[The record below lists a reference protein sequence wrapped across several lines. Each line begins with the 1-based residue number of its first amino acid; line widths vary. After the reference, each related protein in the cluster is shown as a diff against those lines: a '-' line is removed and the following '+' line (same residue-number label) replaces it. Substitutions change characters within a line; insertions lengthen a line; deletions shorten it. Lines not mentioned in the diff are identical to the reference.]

1 MFESPGGTWNLGEE
15 RVSNRGSN
23 RLKAGLVVLL
33 GMMLVPAGSAMAAPA
48 KPVATTGG
56 VANVGESTVTLNGR
70 VNPNQAETTYFFQYG
85 TTSLYGAQTPATPAG
100 KGNRAVRVAAAV
112 AGLAPDTTY
121 HYRLV
126 AQNAKG
132 LVKGKNR
139 RFKTRRQPLGVTL
152 AATPNPVQAGGATT
166 LGGTLT
172 GTGNAGRQVVLQANP
187 FPYTQGFL
195 NVTNPQVTNEQGGF
209 GFPLLSVPVTTQYR
223 VLMTNRPEVAS
234 PVVVLGAAV
243 RAGLHRQV
251 RHRDWR
257 RPRVRFYGRLKPAA
271 PGTQVVIQKLREG
284 GWETV
289 GETFSRDSSD
299 TSSWFKRTLKPQNGG
314 RYRVV
319 ANATGAY
326 VGDISRSL
334 RVSLR

>member
-1 MFESPGGTWNLGEE
+1 VALCASLMAL
-15 RVSNRGSN
+15 
-23 RLKAGLVVLL
+23 
-33 GMMLVPAGSAMAAPA
+33 LVPAGAAVAAPA
-48 KPVATTGG
+48 KPAVTTGG

-70 VNPNQAETTYFFQYG
+70 VNPNQVETTYFFQYG
-85 TTSLYGAQTPATPAG
+85 PTSLYGAQTAATSAG
-100 KGNRAVRVAAAV
+100 AGNRAVRVAVDV

-132 LVKGKNR
+132 LVKGGNR

-152 AATPNPVQAGGATT
+152 AATPNPVQAGGPTT

-195 NVTNPQVTNEQGGF
+195 NVTNAQVTNEQGGF
-209 GFPLLSVPVTTQYR
+209 AFPLLSVPVTTQYR
-223 VLMTNRPEVAS
+223 VLMTNRPEVVS

-243 RAGLHRQV
+243 RAGLHRKV
-251 RHRDWR
+251 KHRDWR
-257 RPRVRFYGRLKPAA
+257 RPRVRFSGRIKPAA

-284 GWETV
+284 GWEQV
-289 GETFSRDSSD
+289 GQTFARDSAE
-299 TSSWFKRTLKPQNGG
+299 TSSNFKRTLKPQNGG

-319 ANATGAY
+319 ANAGGAY
-326 VGDISRSL
+326 VGDISRSVLVRL
-334 RVSLR
+334 R